1 MGDNVGVRKLVIGIS
16 AVLAAV
22 VVGAVGTDFGA
33 AIYAEYRLARSVR
46 SAADGQLR
54 PRLHGE
60 RAKGTPREMEPLR
73 TALAGQRTR
82 TI

>member
-46 SAADGQLR
+46 SAADLTSD
-54 PRLHGE
+54 PSV
-60 RAKGTPREMEPLR
+60 AIPT
-73 TALAGQRTR
+73 
-82 TI
+82 